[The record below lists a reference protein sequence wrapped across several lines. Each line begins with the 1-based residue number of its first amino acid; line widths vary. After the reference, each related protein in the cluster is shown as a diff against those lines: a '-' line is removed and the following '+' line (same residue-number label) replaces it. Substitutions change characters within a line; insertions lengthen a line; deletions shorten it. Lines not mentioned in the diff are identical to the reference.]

1 MRLLHT
7 KLPEF
12 IAKMRQAAA
21 EGGDAPKDI
30 AILGMENLH
39 TVKMQSL
46 RTGRIENA
54 VAEVAGAEGIA
65 SVEMVVIPRVP
76 ETMHTVI
83 IRGINKDGSC
93 AKAVLESLNILHCTE
108 EAYLEGCDDITD
120 KRPPIGKH

>member
-12 IAKMRQAAA
+12 IAKMKQAAA
-21 EGGDAPKDI
+21 EGNAPKDI
-30 AILGMENLH
+30 AIRGMENLQ

-54 VAEVAGAEGIA
+54 VAEVAAGDGIE

-76 ETMHTVI
+76 ETMHTVV
-83 IRGINKDGSC
+83 IRGIAKDGSC
-93 AKAVLESLNILHCTE
+93 VKAVLESLNILHCTE
-108 EAYLEGCDDITD
+108 EAYLEGCGDVTD
-120 KRPPIGKH
+120 RRPPIGKH